1 MQVSLIEHDNV
12 VQTLAADRAHQPFDV
27 RRLPGRA
34 RGDPDFLQTQ
44 SLGAALEERA
54 VNAVTVAQQVLR
66 GRREREGF
74 PELLSRPSR
83 RRGRYD
89 IEVQNAAAMMR
100 QDNKDVQEVKVEG
113 GDDQEV
119 DRHHAAEVIAEE
131 SRPVLGWGPAD
142 MRDHVLGDGALGNG
156 QAKLK
161 EFTVDAGSPPERIG
175 ATHLADQADG
185 VWGDGLPAGF
195 VRTAFPSPEEPKAR
209 AMPLKDGAGL
219 NQAQPTLPSAPG
231 LREPGPKDPVQR
243 RQTWSLGAPAQH
255 EQLVSQGQH
264 LEEHA
269 PAGFQSGN
277 GQVKREGQPMNHAA
291 EDSGKYRRSPVF
303 SPQMRFLPVTGDAG
317 GPIFIPEK
325 MDR

>member
-1 MQVSLIEHDNV
+1 
-12 VQTLAADRAHQPFDV
+12 
-27 RRLPGRA
+27 
-34 RGDPDFLQTQ
+34 
-44 SLGAALEERA
+44 
-54 VNAVTVAQQVLR
+54 
-66 GRREREGF
+66 
-74 PELLSRPSR
+74 LLSRPSR

-219 NQAQPTLPSAPG
+219 NQA
-231 LREPGPKDPVQR
+231 
-243 RQTWSLGAPAQH
+243 
-255 EQLVSQGQH
+255 
-264 LEEHA
+264 
-269 PAGFQSGN
+269 
-277 GQVKREGQPMNHAA
+277 
-291 EDSGKYRRSPVF
+291 
-303 SPQMRFLPVTGDAG
+303 
-317 GPIFIPEK
+317 
-325 MDR
+325 